1 MRLCTYLD
9 GISTQTGVIL
19 GDRVYPLGEASIKD
33 LILKYDVA
41 DLNRIVSDDNEELID
56 LKDVELTNPYLDPPK
71 IWGIG
76 LN

>member
-41 DLNRIVSDDNEELID
+41 DLNRIVSDDGLLQLLLRLIVQ
-56 LKDVELTNPYLDPPK
+56 LCYLFK
-71 IWGIG
+71 AIV
-76 LN
+76 